1 MEEDGG
7 VTVEDVAS
15 DSVDVMEPKFKRK
28 PCNSLLHSKSSA
40 DASFVRTSLFTLA
53 AGK

>member
-15 DSVDVMEPKFKRK
+15 DPVDFMEPKFKR
-28 PCNSLLHSKSSA
+28 NSLLHSRSSA
-40 DASFVRTSLFTLA
+40 DANFVRTSLFTLA
-53 AGK
+53 AGNS